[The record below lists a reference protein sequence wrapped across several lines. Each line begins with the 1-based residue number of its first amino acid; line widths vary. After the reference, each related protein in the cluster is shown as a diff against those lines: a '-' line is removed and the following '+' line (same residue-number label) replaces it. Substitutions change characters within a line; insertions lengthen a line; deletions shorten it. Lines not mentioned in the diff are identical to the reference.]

1 MNAESAFGAY
11 ITTKNES
18 AVTDAT
24 PHKLISLL
32 LERVSESVATAS
44 GAAKRRESAL
54 AGEAIGKALNI
65 LESLRAFL
73 DHDEGGEIAANLDD
87 LYDYMGRR
95 LLEATS
101 DRNPETFSEVSGLLS
116 QIRQGWDEIPKELRD
131 ATQ

>member
-32 LERVSESVATAS
+32 LERISESVATAS
-44 GAAKRRESAL
+44 GAVKRGESGL

-73 DHDEGGEIAANLDD
+73 NHEEGGEIAANLDD

-95 LLEATS
+95 LLEASS
-101 DRNPETFSEVSGLLS
+101 DRNPETFLEVLELLS
-116 QIRQGWDEIPKELRD
+116 QIRQGWDGIPGELHN

>member
-44 GAAKRRESAL
+44 GAAKRRDSAL
-54 AGEAIGKALNI
+54 VGEAISKALNI

-95 LLEATS
+95 LLEASS
-101 DRNPETFSEVSGLLS
+101 DRNPETFSEVSELLS
-116 QIRQGWDEIPKELRD
+116 QIRQGRDEIPRELRD
-131 ATQ
+131 AAQ

>member
-32 LERVSESVATAS
+32 LERISESVATAS
-44 GAAKRRESAL
+44 GAVKRGESGL

-73 DHDEGGEIAANLDD
+73 NHEEGGEIAANLDD

-95 LLEATS
+95 LWRPLVT
-101 DRNPETFSEVSGLLS
+101 
-116 QIRQGWDEIPKELRD
+116 EIPKPF
-131 ATQ
+131 

>member
-1 MNAESAFGAY
+1 MNAESDFGEY
-11 ITTKNES
+11 INTKNES

-44 GAAKRRESAL
+44 GAVKRGESGV

-73 DHDEGGEIAANLDD
+73 NHDEGGEIAANLDD

-95 LLEATS
+95 LLEASS
-101 DRNPETFSEVSGLLS
+101 DRNPETFVEVSELLS
-116 QIRQGWDEIPKELRD
+116 QIRRGWDGIPRELRD